1 MTDWIE
7 VAARARGLS
16 GQLLT
21 DDQWRELCGV
31 RELGKLAERF
41 AALGCAT
48 AAPESRPV
56 SPARLEL
63 AVRRRAGGRL
73 RLLARWAA
81 PRATRLAP
89 LFADEDRRSLRAL
102 VRGAVAGIP
111 ADERLATL
119 VPTPLL
125 PIRALTQL
133 AHTPDILTIAGLLM
147 AWRHPFASAL
157 AEETRRH
164 RPDLFRIDVAI
175 ARAFA
180 AHARWAADQADAPM
194 QLFVERTI
202 DIENVWNAIALAGG
216 PSNVDPAAVFIGGGR
231 LVVVDD
237 LVEAVAGGSLSN
249 ALDRRIA
256 GTAVA
261 AAVAPGTRAHED
273 RAIEV
278 LANEVQRLALR
289 DPLSTAP
296 IIVFALRQRIEVRV
310 LFQLIWGIALG
321 ASQHVIEEAIG
332 VAA

>member
-1 MTDWIE
+1 MTDWSD

-21 DDQWRELCGV
+21 PDQWRELCGV
-31 RELGKLAERF
+31 RELGRLGEQL

-48 AAPESRPV
+48 VAPESRPV

-81 PRATRLAP
+81 PRAARLEP
-89 LFADEDRRSLRAL
+89 LFVDEDRRSLRAL
-102 VRGAVAGIP
+102 MRGAVAGIS

-119 VPTPLL
+119 MPTPLL

-133 AHTPDILTIAGLLM
+133 AHTPDILTIAALLM
-147 AWRHPFASAL
+147 AWRHPFAQAL
-157 AEETRRH
+157 SEEARRH

-180 AHARWAADQADAPM
+180 AHALWGADQADAPM
-194 QLFVERTI
+194 RLFVERTI
-202 DIENVWNAIALAGG
+202 DIENAWNAIALTGG
-216 PSNVDPAAVFIGGGR
+216 PSNVDPAAVFIDGGR
-231 LVVVDD
+231 LIAVDD
-237 LVEAVAGGSLSN
+237 LVAAVAGDWLGKTLH
-249 ALDRRIA
+249 ARIA

-261 AAVAPGTRAHED
+261 AAVAPGARAHED

-278 LANEVQRLALR
+278 LADEFRRMALHE
-289 DPLSTAP
+289 PLSTAP
-296 IIVFALRQRIEVRV
+296 MIAFALRQRIEIRV
-310 LFQLIWGIALG
+310 LFQIVWGVALG
-321 ASQHVIEEAIG
+321 APQRVIEEAVG
-332 VAA
+332 VAP